1 MLKAICL
8 SYVCVVCVIVRSLSD
23 LCESYR
29 VLRNCARSCV
39 ICLEVVGRTK
49 SRRPSFLR
57 LLKDLMDWGT
67 VPILCATYKIGT
79 LCAFCALRD
88 RGTRARAIVSHDG
101 FKIK

>member
-8 SYVCVVCVIVRSLSD
+8 SYVWCVIVRSLSD

-29 VLRNCARSCV
+29 VLLNFARSLCD
-39 ICLEVVGRTK
+39 LSWKLRGRTK

-57 LLKDLMDWGT
+57 LLKDLMDRGT